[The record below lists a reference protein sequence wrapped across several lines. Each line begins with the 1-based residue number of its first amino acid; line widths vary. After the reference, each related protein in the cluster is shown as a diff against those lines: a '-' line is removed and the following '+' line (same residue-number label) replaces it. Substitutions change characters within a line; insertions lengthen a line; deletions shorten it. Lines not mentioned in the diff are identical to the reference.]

1 MQHLI
6 KSVDDFKNLFSL
18 LTSRLSHNRK
28 NYCSSSSSCYKRII
42 TSSISTLL
50 QDMAVI
56 NQPNSQIRLTN
67 VSLVRMKKGKKR
79 FEIACY
85 QNKVQDWRLKVEKDI
100 DEVLQIPQVFI
111 NVSKGQVANNDDLQK
126 CFGTT
131 NQDEIIAEI
140 LNKGEIQ
147 LNEKERNANLQQKQ
161 NEFLNIISTKC
172 INPRSKKRYPPSM
185 IEKVLNEV
193 KFHLNPTKPTKI
205 QALDAIKLLV
215 EKQIIPI
222 ARAQMKVRI
231 TLSKKAYLKTFQ
243 DEIKPVI
250 DQIVE
255 EDNNGKQYE
264 IVGIIDP
271 INYRVLV
278 TLIENTDGSNKVAKG
293 EGSIEVLD
301 MSAIKE

>member
-1 MQHLI
+1 
-6 KSVDDFKNLFSL
+6 
-18 LTSRLSHNRK
+18 
-28 NYCSSSSSCYKRII
+28 
-42 TSSISTLL
+42 
-50 QDMAVI
+50 MAVI

-215 EKQIIPI
+215 ENK
-222 ARAQMKVRI
+222 
-231 TLSKKAYLKTFQ
+231 SYLLPELK
-243 DEIKPVI
+243 
-250 DQIVE
+250 
-255 EDNNGKQYE
+255 
-264 IVGIIDP
+264 
-271 INYRVLV
+271 
-278 TLIENTDGSNKVAKG
+278 
-293 EGSIEVLD
+293 
-301 MSAIKE
+301 